1 MARSGEQMYRAAEN
15 NFPPAAGVRGWR
27 SPRAGPPSRIAA
39 LDLGTNNCRLL
50 VAEPHGEE
58 FEVVDSFS
66 RITRLGEGLA
76 ATGRLGQG
84 AIERTLGAL
93 GVCRRIIARNRV
105 AELRCVATEA
115 CRRAVNGAAFIAQV
129 EREIGIDLEILSQDE
144 EASLALLGCLPLVD
158 AAAEEVLMVDIGGGS
173 TEIVWL
179 DRAASLGRGDR
190 PDLAISL
197 PIGVVT
203 LAESFAAEVDAA
215 QYAGMVDLVRDTL
228 RATPLDGFRPR
239 SLEPPAVQ
247 MLGTSG
253 TVTTLAAVHL
263 GLRRYDRR
271 RVDGIVIDYDAIAAV
286 AERLKRLDNRGRAA
300 HPCIGQGRADLV
312 VAGCAILEAIHE
324 SWPIS
329 RLRVADRGVRE
340 GILNGLLGLD
350 LNALLRPCIAA
361 S

>member
-1 MARSGEQMYRAAEN
+1 MYRPAEN
-15 NFPPAAGVRGWR
+15 NFAAATSRAWR
-27 SPRAGPPSRIAA
+27 SPRAGPPTRIAA

-50 VAEPHGEE
+50 VAEPHGRA

-76 ATGRLGQG
+76 ATGRLGEA
-84 AIERTLGAL
+84 AIDRTLSAL
-93 GVCRRIIARNRV
+93 AVCSRIIARNRV

-115 CRRAVNGAAFIAQV
+115 CRRAVNGAAFIARV
-129 EREIGIDLEILSQDE
+129 ERELGMELEILGHDE
-144 EASLALLGCLPLVD
+144 EASLALLGCLPLID
-158 AAAEEVLMVDIGGGS
+158 AAADELLMVDIGGGS
-173 TEIVWL
+173 TEIVWF
-179 DRAASLGRGDR
+179 DRAAGLGGGQ
-190 PDLAISL
+190 PGTAISL
-197 PIGVVT
+197 PVGVVT
-203 LAESFAAEVDAA
+203 LAESFAVEVDAA
-215 QYAGMVDLVRDTL
+215 QYRQMVETVRAIVKT
-228 RATPLDGFRPR
+228 TPLEGFRPR

-271 RVDGIVIDYDAIAAV
+271 RVDGIVLSYDAIAAV
-286 AERLKRLDNRGRAA
+286 AERLKRLDSRGRAA

-312 VAGCAILEAIHE
+312 VAGCAILEAIHDC
-324 SWPIS
+324 WPIS

-350 LNALLRPCIAA
+350 LNALLRPCAAA

>member
-1 MARSGEQMYRAAEN
+1 MYKDTESNSTQPTGRA
-15 NFPPAAGVRGWR
+15 WR
-27 SPRAGPPSRIAA
+27 SPRAGPPTRLAA

-50 VAEPHGEE
+50 VAEPVHDG

-76 ATGRLGQG
+76 ATGRLQEA
-84 AIERTLGAL
+84 AIRRTIAAL
-93 GVCRRIIARNRV
+93 AVCQRIIGRNQV

-115 CRRAVNGAAFIAQV
+115 CRRAVNGAAFIERV
-129 EREIGIDLEILSQDE
+129 ERETGIRLEIVTQDE
-144 EASLALLGCLPLVD
+144 EARLALLGCLPLID
-158 AAAEEVLMVDIGGGS
+158 ETAEQLLMVDIGGGS
-173 TEIVWL
+173 TEIVWF
-179 DRAASLGRGDR
+179 DRSGSGGQGVT
-190 PDLAISL
+190 ISL
-197 PIGVVT
+197 PLGVVT
-203 LAESFAAEVDAA
+203 LAESFAADLHNGH
-215 QYAGMVDLVRDTL
+215 YAGMRDAVRAAL
-228 RATPLDGFRPR
+228 LANAHGGFVPRALD
-239 SLEPPAVQ
+239 EPALQ

-271 RVDGIVIDYDAIAAV
+271 RVDGIVLSYDAIAEV

-324 SWPIS
+324 TWPVS
-329 RLRVADRGVRE
+329 RMRVADRGVRE
-340 GILNGLLGLD
+340 GILNGLMGLD
-350 LNALLRPCIAA
+350 LRALRRRCVAP